1 MSRKHKPESS
11 KAPGQKRVN
20 NSPIARWEKKT
31 LPWLAARTPAWVT
44 PDMLTVVGLI
54 ACGIILA
61 GYALSHVDKGF
72 LWLASLG
79 FVINWYGDSMD
90 GSLARYRQIERPRYG
105 YFVDHI
111 ADVVGQLFIFV
122 GMGLSPYL
130 HLNLALVLMISYLM
144 GSIYVY
150 LATYTSGIFQ
160 LSYDGIG
167 PTEFR
172 LVAIAINTFVFFFG
186 NPSFTI
192 PGLGLLKAPLTLSA
206 FDCVVVAVILF
217 ITYEFIVNSIKTGR
231 LLAREE
237 PPAPRQQGGA
247 A

>member
-1 MSRKHKPESS
+1 MSRKQKAETP
-11 KAPGQKRVN
+11 KAPRQKRVN
-20 NSPIARWEKKT
+20 NSPISRWEKKA
-31 LPWLAARTPAWVT
+31 LLWLAARTPGWVA

-61 GYALSHVDKGF
+61 GYALSNLDKGF
-72 LWLASLG
+72 LWLSSLG

-90 GSLARYRQIERPRYG
+90 GSLARYRHIERPRYG

-130 HLNLALVLMISYLM
+130 HMNLALALMISYLM

-150 LATYTSGIFQ
+150 LATYTSGVFQ

-172 LVAIAINTFVFFFG
+172 LVAIALNTFIFFFG

-192 PGLGLLKAPLTLSA
+192 PSLGLLKGSLTLTA
-206 FDCVVVAVILF
+206 FDCAALAVILF

-237 PPAPRQQGGA
+237 PPVQGQQGGA
-247 A
+247 V